1 MRTPKFTVLLS
12 ITAFLALTSCSSDDD
27 GPEAEPDQFVRF
39 EATGTVSGSF
49 SGSGTVERID
59 ENGEHSLAFNFT
71 DGSAFQLE
79 FIEGPDD
86 SPPPAPSVG
95 DYSLGG
101 LGGDAEYTVVF
112 SDLAQGTVFLGFT
125 EGTLSISEV
134 GATYTTGT
142 FEFTTSALTNPDNS
156 IEITGGQFRV
166 FTPE

>member
-1 MRTPKFTVLLS
+1 MRTPKFTLLLS

-27 GPEAEPDQFVRF
+27 EPEAEPEQFVRF
-39 EATGTVSGSF
+39 EATGTVSGNF

-59 ENGEHSLAFNFT
+59 ENGDHSLVFNFT

-79 FIEGPDD
+79 FIAGPT
-86 SPPPAPSVG
+86 SPPPTPSVG

-101 LGGDAEYTVVF
+101 PGGDADYTVVF

-125 EGTLSISEV
+125 EGIITFPEV